1 MSWESD
7 FSSGEPGMESKKS
20 KDISSANSA
29 NFNLSIHDPEKDTN
43 NSKNELI
50 ALSRVS
56 AAISGLW
63 DLEAILKVGIN
74 SVLEIMHGVIGGVML
89 LDEQT
94 NSLSYFVYQGLS
106 DKYIEEMRFKLG
118 EGVAGKVAQN
128 GRAILLEDISLEP
141 SAARPDL
148 IKTEGLKAFISVPLR
163 AKDNVLGVLNVAS
176 TMARRFTKDDMYL
189 LGSIG
194 DQLGIAI
201 EQAKLYK
208 RLDDARKRY
217 QTLLRQMITIQEEE
231 RKRIARELHDETS
244 QQLTA
249 LALNLQAL
257 TEMME
262 MGDFKDT
269 EIKAMLKKIQNIAV
283 QASAEVVRLI
293 RELRPTLLDTLGL
306 PAAIRNLAEMHL
318 ASRGINVTTEF
329 KGMEQRRL
337 SYEAELTL
345 FRVAQETMS
354 NIVRHSEAKKAIIRL
369 ECNSNECILSIE
381 DDGKGF
387 NVSEITRIEKDG
399 RGAGLFGVRERV
411 AAVGGEAYVES
422 QPGKGVRAT
431 AKVPVSQEH

>member
-1 MSWESD
+1 MEESEAKIRGD
-7 FSSGEPGMESKKS
+7 V
-20 KDISSANSA
+20 
-29 NFNLSIHDPEKDTN
+29 
-43 NSKNELI
+43 LI

-63 DLEAILKVGIN
+63 DLEAILKVGLN
-74 SVLEIMHGVIGGVML
+74 SVLEIMHGVTGGVML

-94 NSLSYFVYQGLS
+94 KTLSYFVYHGLS
-106 DKYIEEMRFKLG
+106 AKYAEEMRFKLG
-118 EGVAGKVAQN
+118 EGIAGKVAQN

-148 IKTEGLKAFISVPLR
+148 IKTEGLKAFLSVPLR
-163 AKDNVLGVLNVAS
+163 AKDKILGVLNVAS
-176 TMARRFTKDDMYL
+176 TMVRHFTKDDMYL

-208 RLDDARKRY
+208 RLNESRKRY

-262 MGDFKDT
+262 MGNVKDT
-269 EIKAMLKKIQNIAV
+269 EIKAMLKRTHNIAV
-283 QASAEVVRLI
+283 QAHAEVARLI

-306 PAAIRNLAEMHL
+306 PAAIRNLAETNL
-318 ASRGINVTTEF
+318 VSKGINVTTEF
-329 KGMEQRRL
+329 KGMEQRL
-337 SYEAELTL
+337 SAETELTL
-345 FRVAQETMS
+345 FRVAQEAMS

-369 ECNSNECILSIE
+369 ECNKNECILHIE

-422 QPGKGVRAT
+422 QPGKGAKAI
-431 AKVPVSQEH
+431 AKVPVFRSTNYAEDKGSGSG

>member
-7 FSSGEPGMESKKS
+7 FSSGEPRMESKKS
-20 KDISSANSA
+20 KDIPSANSA

-106 DKYIEEMRFKLG
+106 DKYVEEMRFKLG

-369 ECNSNECILSIE
+369 ECNSNECVLSIE

-411 AAVGGEAYVES
+411 AAVGGEAYIES

>member
-1 MSWESD
+1 
-7 FSSGEPGMESKKS
+7 MESEKNKTIPF
-20 KDISSANSA
+20 DNSV
-29 NFNLSIHDPEKDTN
+29 NLNLNTN
-43 NSKNELI
+43 GPKNEAKNREDELK

-63 DLEAILKVGIN
+63 DLEAILKVGLN
-74 SVLEIMHGVIGGVML
+74 SALELMEGVAGGVML

-94 NSLSYFVYQGLS
+94 KALSYFVYQGLS
-106 DKYIEEMRFKLG
+106 AKYAEEMRFKLG
-118 EGVAGKVAQN
+118 EGIAGKVAQN

-148 IKTEGLKAFISVPLR
+148 IKMEGLKAFLSVPLR
-163 AKDNVLGVLNVAS
+163 AKDKIFGVLNVAS
-176 TMARRFTKDDMYL
+176 SRVRQFTKDDMYL
-189 LGSIG
+189 LASIG

-208 RLDDARKRY
+208 RLSESRKRY

-257 TEMME
+257 IEMME
-262 MGDFKDT
+262 MGDVRDT
-269 EIKAMLKKIQNIAV
+269 EIKAMLKRTHNITV
-283 QASAEVVRLI
+283 QASTEVGRLI

-306 PAAIRNLAEMHL
+306 PAAIRNLAETNL
-318 ASRGINVTTEF
+318 APKGIHVSTEF

-337 SYEAELTL
+337 PAETELTL
-345 FRVAQETMS
+345 FRVAQEAMS
-354 NIVRHSEAKKAIIRL
+354 NIVRHSGAKKVIVRL
-369 ECNSNECILSIE
+369 ECDTNECTLCIE

-387 NVSEITRIEKDG
+387 NVAEITRIEKDG
-399 RGAGLFGVRERV
+399 RGAGLFGIRERV
-411 AAVGGEAYVES
+411 GAVGGEAYVES
-422 QPGKGVRAT
+422 QPGKGAKAI
-431 AKVPVSQEH
+431 AKVPAGRSTNYAEDKGSGSG

>member
-1 MSWESD
+1 
-7 FSSGEPGMESKKS
+7 MESENINDSESEAKIR
-20 KDISSANSA
+20 D
-29 NFNLSIHDPEKDTN
+29 D
-43 NSKNELI
+43 ELI

-63 DLEAILKVGIN
+63 DLEAILKVGLD
-74 SVLEIMHGVIGGVML
+74 SVIEIMKGVIGGIML

-94 NSLSYFVYQGLS
+94 KTLSYFVHHGLS
-106 DKYIEEMRFKLG
+106 ATYAEEMRMRLG
-118 EGVAGKVAQN
+118 EGIAGKVAQN
-128 GRAILLEDISLEP
+128 GRAILLEDISREP
-141 SAARPDL
+141 SASRPDL
-148 IKTEGLKAFISVPLR
+148 IKTEGLKAFLSVPLR
-163 AKDNVLGVLNVAS
+163 AKDKILGVMNVAS
-176 TMARRFTKDDMYL
+176 TMARHFTKDDMYL

-208 RLDDARKRY
+208 RLDDSRKRY

-262 MGDFKDT
+262 MGDVKDT
-269 EIKAMLKKIQNIAV
+269 EIKAMLKRIHNIAV

-293 RELRPTLLDTLGL
+293 KELRPTLLDTLGL
-306 PAAIRNLAEMHL
+306 PAAIRNLAETNL

-329 KGMEQRRL
+329 KGMEQRRI
-337 SYEAELTL
+337 SHEAELTL

-354 NIVRHSEAKKAIIRL
+354 NIVRHSEAKKAMIRL
-369 ECNSNECILSIE
+369 ECNSNECILCIE

-387 NVSEITRIEKDG
+387 NVSEITHIEKDG

-422 QPGKGVRAT
+422 QPGKGTKAI
-431 AKVPVSQEH
+431 AKVPAGQER

>member
-1 MSWESD
+1 
-7 FSSGEPGMESKKS
+7 
-20 KDISSANSA
+20 
-29 NFNLSIHDPEKDTN
+29 
-43 NSKNELI
+43 
-50 ALSRVS
+50 
-56 AAISGLW
+56 
-63 DLEAILKVGIN
+63 
-74 SVLEIMHGVIGGVML
+74 MHGVIGGVML

-106 DKYIEEMRFKLG
+106 DKYVEEMRFKMG

-141 SAARPDL
+141 SAAHPDL

-176 TMARRFTKDDMYL
+176 TSARHFTKDDMYL

-269 EIKAMLKKIQNIAV
+269 EIKAMLKKIHNIAV

-337 SYEAELTL
+337 SHEAELTL

-411 AAVGGEAYVES
+411 AAVGGEAYIES

>member
-1 MSWESD
+1 
-7 FSSGEPGMESKKS
+7 MESKKS
-20 KDISSANSA
+20 KDIPSANTA

-106 DKYIEEMRFKLG
+106 DKYVEEMRFKLG

-411 AAVGGEAYVES
+411 AAVGGEAYIES

>member
-1 MSWESD
+1 
-7 FSSGEPGMESKKS
+7 MESENMPDPKKEAEIR
-20 KDISSANSA
+20 D
-29 NFNLSIHDPEKDTN
+29 D
-43 NSKNELI
+43 ELI

-63 DLEAILKVGIN
+63 DLEAVLRVGLN
-74 SVLEIMHGVIGGVML
+74 SVLEIMHGVIGGVMF

-94 NSLSYFVYQGLS
+94 KSLSYFVSHDLS
-106 DKYIEEMRFKLG
+106 AKFVEEMRLKLG
-118 EGVAGKVAQN
+118 EGIAGKVAQN

-148 IKTEGLKAFISVPLR
+148 IKMEGLKAFLSVPLR
-163 AKDNVLGVLNVAS
+163 AKDKILGVMNVAS
-176 TMARRFTKDDMYL
+176 TMARHFTKNDMYL

-201 EQAKLYK
+201 EQTKLYK

-217 QTLLRQMITIQEEE
+217 QTLLRQMITIQEGE

-249 LALNLQAL
+249 LTLNLQAL

-262 MGDFKDT
+262 MGDVKDT
-269 EIKAMLKKIQNIAV
+269 EIKAIIKKTHNIAV

-293 RELRPTLLDTLGL
+293 KELRPTLLDTLGL
-306 PAAIRNLAEMHL
+306 PAAIHNLAETNL
-318 ASRGINVTTEF
+318 ASRGINVATEF
-329 KGMEQRRL
+329 KGMEQCRL
-337 SYEAELTL
+337 SPEAELTL
-345 FRVAQETMS
+345 FRAAQETIS
-354 NIVRHSEAKKAIIRL
+354 NIVRHSEAKKATIRL
-369 ECNSNECILSIE
+369 ECSNNECILCIE

-411 AAVGGEAYVES
+411 VVVGGEAYIES
-422 QPGKGVRAT
+422 QPGKGAKAI
-431 AKVPVSQEH
+431 AKVPVIRSTSYDKNKGTGSG

>member
-1 MSWESD
+1 ME
-7 FSSGEPGMESKKS
+7 GENSKPILFA
-20 KDISSANSA
+20 D
-29 NFNLSIHDPEKDTN
+29 LSIPESEAKNRHD
-43 NSKNELI
+43 ELI

-63 DLEAILKVGIN
+63 DLEAILKVGLN

-94 NSLSYFVYQGLS
+94 KTLSYFVYHGLS
-106 DKYIEEMRFKLG
+106 AKYAEEMRFKLG
-118 EGVAGKVAQN
+118 EGIAGKVAQN

-148 IKTEGLKAFISVPLR
+148 IKTEGLKAFLSVPLR
-163 AKDNVLGVLNVAS
+163 AKDKILAVMNVAS
-176 TMARRFTKDDMYL
+176 TMPRRFTKDDMYL

-262 MGDFKDT
+262 MGDVKDT
-269 EIKAMLKKIQNIAV
+269 EIKAMLKKTHNIAV
-283 QASAEVVRLI
+283 QAHAEVARLI

-306 PAAIRNLAEMHL
+306 PAAIRNLAETNL
-318 ASRGINVTTEF
+318 SSRGINVTTEF
-329 KGMEQRRL
+329 KGMEQRRI
-337 SYEAELTL
+337 SHEAELTL
-345 FRVAQETMS
+345 FRVAQEAMS

-369 ECNSNECILSIE
+369 ECNNNECILRIE

-411 AAVGGEAYVES
+411 AAVGGEAYIES
-422 QPGKGVRAT
+422 QPGKGAKAI
-431 AKVPVSQEH
+431 AKVPAVRSTSYAED

>member
-1 MSWESD
+1 
-7 FSSGEPGMESKKS
+7 ME
-20 KDISSANSA
+20 AENV
-29 NFNLSIHDPEKDTN
+29 HDPE
-43 NSKNELI
+43 SRAKNREDELK

-63 DLEAILKVGIN
+63 DLEAILKVGLN
-74 SVLEIMHGVIGGVML
+74 SVLEIMQGVIGGVML

-94 NSLSYFVYQGLS
+94 KTLSYFVYQGLS
-106 DKYIEEMRFKLG
+106 AKYTEEMRFKLG
-118 EGVAGKVAQN
+118 EGIAGKVAQT

-148 IKTEGLKAFISVPLR
+148 IKMEGIKAFLSVPLR
-163 AKDNVLGVLNVAS
+163 AKDKILGVLNVAS
-176 TMARRFTKDDMYL
+176 TGVRHFTKDDMYL
-189 LGSIG
+189 LASIG

-208 RLDDARKRY
+208 RFNESRKRY

-257 TEMME
+257 IEMME
-262 MGDFKDT
+262 MGDVKDT
-269 EIKAMLKKIQNIAV
+269 EIKAMLKRTHNITV
-283 QASAEVVRLI
+283 QASTEVGRLI

-306 PAAIRNLAEMHL
+306 PAAIRNLAETNL
-318 ASRGINVTTEF
+318 ASKGIHVTTEF

-337 SYEAELTL
+337 STETELTL
-345 FRVAQETMS
+345 FRVAQEAMS
-354 NIVRHSEAKKAIIRL
+354 NIVRHSEAKKVIVRL
-369 ECNSNECILSIE
+369 ECNTNECTLCIE

-387 NVSEITRIEKDG
+387 NVGEITRIEKDG
-399 RGAGLFGVRERV
+399 RGAGLFGIRERV
-411 AAVGGEAYVES
+411 GAVGGEAYVES
-422 QPGKGVRAT
+422 QPGKGAKAI
-431 AKVPVSQEH
+431 AKVPAVRSTNYAEDKGSGSG

>member
-1 MSWESD
+1 
-7 FSSGEPGMESKKS
+7 MESKKS
-20 KDISSANSA
+20 KDIPSANSA
-29 NFNLSIHDPEKDTN
+29 NFNLSIHDPEKNTN
-43 NSKNELI
+43 NSKDELI

-94 NSLSYFVYQGLS
+94 NNLSYYVYQGLS
-106 DKYIEEMRFKLG
+106 DKYVEEMRFKLG

-141 SAARPDL
+141 SAVRPDL

-176 TMARRFTKDDMYL
+176 AMARRFTKDDMYL

-208 RLDDARKRY
+208 RLDDSRKRY

-269 EIKAMLKKIQNIAV
+269 EIKAMLKKIHNIAV

-318 ASRGINVTTEF
+318 ASRGIHVTTEF

-337 SYEAELTL
+337 SHEAELTL

-354 NIVRHSEAKKAIIRL
+354 NIVRHSEAKKAMIRL

-411 AAVGGEAYVES
+411 AAVGGEAYIES

>member
-1 MSWESD
+1 ME
-7 FSSGEPGMESKKS
+7 ESKVKVRE
-20 KDISSANSA
+20 DV
-29 NFNLSIHDPEKDTN
+29 
-43 NSKNELI
+43 LI

-63 DLEAILKVGIN
+63 DLEAILKVGLN

-94 NSLSYFVYQGLS
+94 KTLSYFVHYGLS
-106 DKYIEEMRFKLG
+106 AKYAEEMRMRLG
-118 EGVAGKVAQN
+118 EGIAGKVAQN

-141 SAARPDL
+141 SAAHLDL
-148 IKTEGLKAFISVPLR
+148 IKTEGLKAFLSVPLR
-163 AKDNVLGVLNVAS
+163 AKDKILGVMNVAS
-176 TMARRFTKDDMYL
+176 TMERHFTKDDMYL

-262 MGDFKDT
+262 MGNVKDT
-269 EIKAMLKKIQNIAV
+269 EIKAMLKRTHNIAV
-283 QASAEVVRLI
+283 QAHAEVARLI

-306 PAAIRNLAEMHL
+306 PAAIRNLAETNL
-318 ASRGINVTTEF
+318 VSKGINVTTEF
-329 KGMEQRRL
+329 KGMEQRL
-337 SYEAELTL
+337 SAETELTL
-345 FRVAQETMS
+345 FRVAQEAMS

-369 ECNSNECILSIE
+369 ECNKNECILHIE

-422 QPGKGVRAT
+422 QPGKGAKAI
-431 AKVPVSQEH
+431 AKVPVIRSTNYAEDKGSGSG

>member
-1 MSWESD
+1 
-7 FSSGEPGMESKKS
+7 MEENE
-20 KDISSANSA
+20 A
-29 NFNLSIHDPEKDTN
+29 
-43 NSKNELI
+43 KNRNDELI

-63 DLEAILKVGIN
+63 DLEAILKVGLN

-94 NSLSYFVYQGLS
+94 KTLSYFVYHGLS
-106 DKYIEEMRFKLG
+106 GKYAEEMRFKLG
-118 EGVAGKVAQN
+118 EGIAGKVAQN

-148 IKTEGLKAFISVPLR
+148 IKTEGLKAFLSVPLR
-163 AKDNVLGVLNVAS
+163 AKDKILGVMNVAS

-201 EQAKLYK
+201 EQSKLYK

-217 QTLLRQMITIQEEE
+217 QMLLRQMITIQEEE

-262 MGDFKDT
+262 MGDVK
-269 EIKAMLKKIQNIAV
+269 EK
-283 QASAEVVRLI
+283 RLI
-293 RELRPTLLDTLGL
+293 
-306 PAAIRNLAEMHL
+306 I
-318 ASRGINVTTEF
+318 
-329 KGMEQRRL
+329 
-337 SYEAELTL
+337 
-345 FRVAQETMS
+345 
-354 NIVRHSEAKKAIIRL
+354 
-369 ECNSNECILSIE
+369 
-381 DDGKGF
+381 
-387 NVSEITRIEKDG
+387 
-399 RGAGLFGVRERV
+399 
-411 AAVGGEAYVES
+411 
-422 QPGKGVRAT
+422 
-431 AKVPVSQEH
+431 

>member
-1 MSWESD
+1 MKK
-7 FSSGEPGMESKKS
+7 EPSTT
-20 KDISSANSA
+20 SANPN
-29 NFNLSIHDPEKDTN
+29 NFGFKRDGSPNDTKKG
-43 NSKNELI
+43 SDSLLI
-50 ALSRVS
+50 LSRVS
-56 AAISGLW
+56 AAISSLM
-63 DLEAILKVGIN
+63 DLDAALKVGLD
-74 SVLEIMHGVIGGVML
+74 SVLNIMSGVVGGIML
-89 LDEQT
+89 IDDET
-94 NSLSYFVYQGLS
+94 KMLSYRTSHGLS
-106 DKYIEEMRFKLG
+106 AKYVEEMRFPMG
-118 EGVAGKVAQN
+118 EGIAGKVAQS
-128 GRAILLEDISLEP
+128 GRATLLEDISSDP
-141 SAARPDL
+141 GAAHPDL

-176 TMARRFTKDDMYL
+176 TMARHFTKDDMYL

-208 RLDDARKRY
+208 RLNDARKRY

-262 MGDFKDT
+262 MGNVKDT
-269 EIKAMLKKIQNIAV
+269 EIKAMLKRIHNIVV
-283 QASAEVVRLI
+283 QAHAEVSRLI

-306 PAAIRNLAEMHL
+306 PAAIRNLAETNL

-337 SYEAELTL
+337 SAEAELTL
-345 FRVAQETMS
+345 FRVAQEAMS
-354 NIVRHSEAKKAIIRL
+354 NVVRHSEAKKAIVRL
-369 ECNSNECILSIE
+369 ECNSNECILCIE

-387 NVSEITRIEKDG
+387 NVSEITHIEKDG
-399 RGAGLFGVRERV
+399 RGAGLFGIRERV
-411 AAVGGEAYVES
+411 GAVGGQAYVES
-422 QPGKGVRAT
+422 QPGKGAKAI
-431 AKVPVSQEH
+431 AKVPAVRSTSYVEDKGPGSG

>member
-1 MSWESD
+1 
-7 FSSGEPGMESKKS
+7 ME
-20 KDISSANSA
+20 AENV
-29 NFNLSIHDPEKDTN
+29 HDPE
-43 NSKNELI
+43 SRAKNREDELK

-63 DLEAILKVGIN
+63 DLEAILKVGLN
-74 SVLEIMHGVIGGVML
+74 SVLEIMQGVIGGVML

-94 NSLSYFVYQGLS
+94 KTLSYFVYQGLS
-106 DKYIEEMRFKLG
+106 AKYTEEMRFKLG
-118 EGVAGKVAQN
+118 EGIAGKVAQT

-148 IKTEGLKAFISVPLR
+148 IKMEGIKAFLSVPLR
-163 AKDNVLGVLNVAS
+163 AKDKILGVLNVAS
-176 TMARRFTKDDMYL
+176 TGVRHFTKDDMYL
-189 LGSIG
+189 LASIG

-208 RLDDARKRY
+208 RFNESRKRY

-257 TEMME
+257 IEMME
-262 MGDFKDT
+262 MGDVKDT
-269 EIKAMLKKIQNIAV
+269 EIKAMLKRTHNITV
-283 QASAEVVRLI
+283 QASTEVGRLI

-306 PAAIRNLAEMHL
+306 PAAIRNLAETNL
-318 ASRGINVTTEF
+318 ASKGIHVTTEF

-337 SYEAELTL
+337 STETELTL
-345 FRVAQETMS
+345 FRVAQEAMS
-354 NIVRHSEAKKAIIRL
+354 NIVRHSEAKKVVVRL
-369 ECNSNECILSIE
+369 ECNTNECTLCIE

-387 NVSEITRIEKDG
+387 NVGEITRIEKDG
-399 RGAGLFGVRERV
+399 RGAGLFGIRERV
-411 AAVGGEAYVES
+411 GAVGGEAYVES
-422 QPGKGVRAT
+422 QPGKGAKAI
-431 AKVPVSQEH
+431 AKVPAVRSTNYAEDKGSGSG

>member
-1 MSWESD
+1 LESG
-7 FSSGEPGMESKKS
+7 FSSGELKMESKEN
-20 KDISSANSA
+20 KDIPSANSA
-29 NFNLSIHDPEKDTN
+29 NFNLNIHDPERGNKNRKD
-43 NSKNELI
+43 ELI

-63 DLEAILKVGIN
+63 DLEAILKVSIN

-89 LDEQT
+89 LDERT

-106 DKYIEEMRFKLG
+106 DKYAEEMRFKLG

-141 SAARPDL
+141 SAAHPDL

-163 AKDNVLGVLNVAS
+163 SKDNVLGVLNVAS

-262 MGDFKDT
+262 IKDFKDT
-269 EIKAMLKKIQNIAV
+269 EIKAMLKKIHNIAV

-318 ASRGINVTTEF
+318 ASRNIHVTTEF
-329 KGMEQRRL
+329 KGMEKRRL
-337 SYEAELTL
+337 SHDAELTL
-345 FRVAQETMS
+345 FRVAQESIS
-354 NIVRHSEAKKAIIRL
+354 NIVRHSEAKKAMIRL

-411 AAVGGEAYVES
+411 AAVGGEAYIES